1 MQGFGKL
8 RETIC
13 QYLAYIQG
21 SKYEYV
27 SSNKLNIYQCENYQD
42 IAEDMS
48 SSSETRLV
56 RQRTDEWRA
65 IRKKAKITGSTFFKA
80 NGLESLQK
88 ENEHF
93 EEVICHMPPKPFSEV
108 VQEMLDYGTKNKQ
121 IAVEILCFEN
131 QS

>member
-27 SSNKLNIYQCENYQD
+27 SGNKLNIYQCENYQD

-48 SSSETRLV
+48 SSSETRPFV
-56 RQRTDEWRA
+56 KRQ
-65 IRKKAKITGSTFFKA
+65 K
-80 NGLESLQK
+80 
-88 ENEHF
+88 
-93 EEVICHMPPKPFSEV
+93 
-108 VQEMLDYGTKNKQ
+108 
-121 IAVEILCFEN
+121 
-131 QS
+131 